1 MCIPKHQVDKSA
13 SIKFKHICLH
23 FLGLINCLMYIINV
37 SNEFD
42 NNRLMHSLP
51 QFTRE
56 EERLGIMFTHT

>member
-23 FLGLINCLMYIINV
+23 FLELINCLMYIINV

-42 NNRLMHSLP
+42 NK
-51 QFTRE
+51 RE
-56 EERLGIMFTHT
+56 CLNLAGRKRG